1 MRTLKFAVLGHPIR
15 HSLSPTLF
23 SKFKSIF
30 SLKEFSYEILNVE
43 PQNLNF
49 DLLSEYDG
57 LNVTSPYKSQVLEFA
72 KVKSQE
78 VEILSAANVLKKT
91 RDEKF
96 EAFNTDVYGFQESLK
111 ALLPFDPQDK
121 VLILG
126 AGGAA
131 RAVCLALHQLGYK
144 NLFFKARNQKAF
156 DGFTISIQ
164 NDEQTQVTPDIVV
177 NATTIGMNG
186 ENTGYQDFFNIDFSK
201 AKLAYDLIYSPKE
214 TVFMKLSQEK
224 GVSKV
229 VTGEDMLILQAYKTL
244 NIWFGDYEMSTDEIL
259 KRVKEEA

>member
-1 MRTLKFAVLGHPIR
+1 RYLRPLFCRSNHGKISLGICKRTNFGVFMRTLKFAVLGHPIR

-91 RDEKF
+91 R
-96 EAFNTDVYGFQESLK
+96 
-111 ALLPFDPQDK
+111 
-121 VLILG
+121 
-126 AGGAA
+126 
-131 RAVCLALHQLGYK
+131 
-144 NLFFKARNQKAF
+144 
-156 DGFTISIQ
+156 
-164 NDEQTQVTPDIVV
+164 
-177 NATTIGMNG
+177 
-186 ENTGYQDFFNIDFSK
+186 
-201 AKLAYDLIYSPKE
+201 
-214 TVFMKLSQEK
+214 
-224 GVSKV
+224 
-229 VTGEDMLILQAYKTL
+229 
-244 NIWFGDYEMSTDEIL
+244 
-259 KRVKEEA
+259 